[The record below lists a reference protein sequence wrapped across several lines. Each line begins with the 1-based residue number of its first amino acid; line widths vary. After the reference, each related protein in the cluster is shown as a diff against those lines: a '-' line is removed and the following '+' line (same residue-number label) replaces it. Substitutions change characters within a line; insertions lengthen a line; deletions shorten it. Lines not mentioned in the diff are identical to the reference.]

1 MKSCKSL
8 TEVPIW
14 AFEILPV
21 LDIETFCLIAVRAV
35 EELLKVADSHTEEN
49 LDWDRVKAL
58 TGWWSLK
65 EFLQRYKMAGD
76 DEFSFVLK
84 LPPHPHPLNKPT

>member
-14 AFEILPV
+14 AFEILPA
-21 LDIETFCLIAVRAV
+21 LDIETFCLIAVSAV

-49 LDWDRVKAL
+49 LD
-58 TGWWSLK
+58 
-65 EFLQRYKMAGD
+65 
-76 DEFSFVLK
+76 
-84 LPPHPHPLNKPT
+84 